1 MQRRRFIEIG
11 SLLAATASHF
21 NAFAGHRYNQLQDD
35 KNRQIDFIY
44 DGVELSP
51 KEYADLLIKLV
62 DEGKVKMDNYSN
74 GGVVEELENKFAILL
89 GKESAVFMPTGTL
102 ANHIAVRRL
111 ANNNRRIIVQE
122 QSHFYNDSGD
132 CASSLSGLNLIPTGV
147 NAVDFSVKDVIN
159 IANQTKTG
167 RVETRLGVIAIE
179 TPVRRKH
186 DRIFTYEN
194 IKPISDYAK
203 NNGIKMH
210 LDGARLFV
218 QSAHTNIEPAN
229 YGELF
234 DTVFTSMYKCFNAPS
249 GAILAG
255 TKQFTE
261 SLYHERRMFGGG
273 LHAAWPFASIALYY
287 ADSFLNDYK
296 TAWSNAQKFFS
307 ILKKEEQFT
316 ISELENGTH
325 VVRLDIKGK
334 NRIRFKNSLSKKNIY
349 LNTPDENGFFLK
361 VNPTINRMQS
371 EALAEMFLD
380 SLKEKD

>member
-1 MQRRRFIEIG
+1 MERRKFIEIG
-11 SLLAATASHF
+11 GLLAASTQLYAFTGSH
-21 NAFAGHRYNQLQDD
+21 NIIKPNDNLIQM
-35 KNRQIDFIY
+35 DFIN
-44 DGVELSP
+44 DGMGLSP
-51 KEYADLLIKLV
+51 KEYTNLLMKLV
-62 DEGKVKMDNYSN
+62 DEGKIKTDIYSN
-74 GGVVEELENKFAILL
+74 GGIVEELENKFATLL

-132 CASSLSGLNLIPTGV
+132 CAETLSGLNLITTGD
-147 NAVDFSVKDVIN
+147 NAVDFSVNDVIN

-167 RVETRLGVIAIE
+167 RVETRIGVIAIE
-179 TPVRRKH
+179 TPVRRKQ
-186 DRIFTYEN
+186 DRIFKYEK

-203 NNGIKMH
+203 SNGIKMH

-218 QSAHTNIEPAN
+218 QSAHTNIEPKK

-234 DTVFTSMYKCFNAPS
+234 DTVYTSMYKCFNSPS

-261 SLYHERRMFGGG
+261 SLFHERRMFGGG
-273 LHAAWPFASIALYY
+273 LPSVWPFAAISLYY
-287 ADSFLNDYK
+287 ADSFITNYK
-296 TAWSNAQKFFS
+296 NAWLNAQKFFS
-307 ILKKEEQFT
+307 ILKKEERFI

-334 NRIRFKNSLSKKNIY
+334 DINRFRNSLAKKNIM
-349 LNTPDENGFFLK
+349 LHEPVENGFYLK
-361 VNPTINRMQS
+361 INPTINRFQP
-371 EALAEMFLD
+371 ENLAELFMN
-380 SLKEKD
+380 SLKELD

>member
-1 MQRRRFIEIG
+1 MQRRKFIEIG
-11 SLLAATASHF
+11 GLLAASTQLYAFTGSH
-21 NAFAGHRYNQLQDD
+21 NIIKPNDNLIQM
-35 KNRQIDFIY
+35 DFIN
-44 DGVELSP
+44 DGIGLSP
-51 KEYADLLIKLV
+51 KEYTNLLMKLV
-62 DEGKVKMDNYSN
+62 DEGKIKADNFSN
-74 GGVVEELENKFAILL
+74 GGIVEELEKKFATLL

-132 CASSLSGLNLIPTGV
+132 CAETLSGLNLITTGDNV
-147 NAVDFSVKDVIN
+147 VDFSVNDVIN

-167 RVETRLGVIAIE
+167 RVETRIGVIAIE
-179 TPVRRKH
+179 TPVRRKQ
-186 DRIFTYEN
+186 DRIFKYEK

-203 NNGIKMH
+203 SNGIKMH

-218 QSAHTNIEPAN
+218 QSAHTNIEPEK

-234 DTVFTSMYKCFNAPS
+234 DTVYTSMYKCFNSPS

-273 LHAAWPFASIALYY
+273 LPSVWPFAAISLYY
-287 ADSFLNDYK
+287 ADSFITDYK
-296 TAWSNAQKFFS
+296 NAWLNAQKFFS
-307 ILKKEEQFT
+307 ILKKEERFI

-334 NRIRFKNSLSKKNIY
+334 DINRFRNSLAKKNIM
-349 LNTPDENGFFLK
+349 LHEPVENGFYLK
-361 VNPTINRMQS
+361 INPTINRFLP
-371 EALAEMFLD
+371 ENLAELFMN
-380 SLKEKD
+380 SLKELD